1 MKHFLLTLGFM
12 LTLGVLSAFG
22 QQTGNKLWLKA
33 SKVLL
38 PTGGKVSFEVEGTNP
53 SATYKYKWT
62 LPKQFKK
69 LSERGNKVVVKI
81 PDEGNYEVK
90 VFVESNDESDDVE
103 LKTNVEVS
111 NSKKIEL
118 LSVGKK
124 VVSCSGNVGD
134 ERPDWLFDGTA
145 DPDNYS
151 KKWCAEGKKEHE
163 VVVDL
168 GQTCQI
174 YRLKFYDCRTKE
186 TDYDNIQ
193 NFKLF
198 VSDNQTDWTLALSET
213 GNNDNVKDI
222 TFAPVKGRYVKFVAY
237 DPNKD
242 FTIRVWELE
251 LYGVE

>member
-53 SATYKYKWT
+53 SATYKYKWP

-118 LSVGKK
+118 CRVAATWATKGPIGSLMALLTPTITAKNGVPR
-124 VVSCSGNVGD
+124 
-134 ERPDWLFDGTA
+134 ERKNT
-145 DPDNYS
+145 
-151 KKWCAEGKKEHE
+151 KW
-163 VVVDL
+163 
-168 GQTCQI
+168 
-174 YRLKFYDCRTKE
+174 
-186 TDYDNIQ
+186 
-193 NFKLF
+193 
-198 VSDNQTDWTLALSET
+198 W
-213 GNNDNVKDI
+213 
-222 TFAPVKGRYVKFVAY
+222 
-237 DPNKD
+237 
-242 FTIRVWELE
+242 
-251 LYGVE
+251 

>member
-90 VFVESNDESDDVE
+90 VFVESNDESD
-103 LKTNVEVS
+103 K
-111 NSKKIEL
+111 
-118 LSVGKK
+118 
-124 VVSCSGNVGD
+124 
-134 ERPDWLFDGTA
+134 
-145 DPDNYS
+145 
-151 KKWCAEGKKEHE
+151 
-163 VVVDL
+163 
-168 GQTCQI
+168 
-174 YRLKFYDCRTKE
+174 
-186 TDYDNIQ
+186 
-193 NFKLF
+193 
-198 VSDNQTDWTLALSET
+198 SEA
-213 GNNDNVKDI
+213 K
-222 TFAPVKGRYVKFVAY
+222 RS
-237 DPNKD
+237 
-242 FTIRVWELE
+242 
-251 LYGVE
+251 